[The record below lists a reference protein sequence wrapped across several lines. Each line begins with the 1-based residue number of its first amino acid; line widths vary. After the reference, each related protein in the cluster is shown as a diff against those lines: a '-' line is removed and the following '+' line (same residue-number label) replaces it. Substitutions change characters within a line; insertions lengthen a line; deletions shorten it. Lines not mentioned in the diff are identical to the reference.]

1 MMKTIFSRIEKIIC
15 CTIFIVIVSVQ
26 LSDGAGITK
35 VGTSAATFLRI
46 PVSARAVGMGSSFVS
61 MEDDPSGLFWNP
73 SVIATMKDKALL
85 FDHTPW
91 LPGIDFDYFGIV
103 LPFENIGTVG
113 ISTTFLHT
121 QEMLVTTY
129 EDQMGS
135 TETFTASSMALGV
148 SYSRSLTDR
157 FAIGGTVKYI
167 RESIYNSS
175 SSGLSFDIGTIF
187 VTPLAG
193 IRLGASI
200 SNFGTKMKMDGEDL
214 NVRVDI
220 APDQEG
226 NNQSIV
232 GRIITD
238 EFDQPLIMRIG
249 ISGEIV
255 QTEMYRLTF
264 SVDGI
269 NPNDNAQSVNL
280 GCELG
285 LLNET
290 VLLRVGYKDLFLAEN
305 EFGASYGFGIN
316 GIKLSHN
323 ISISMDYGY
332 QPYIHLGSSNRFT
345 FCIRF

>member
-1 MMKTIFSRIEKIIC
+1 MKTIFIKSKEITCR
-15 CTIFIVIVSVQ
+15 TAFISIV
-26 LSDGAGITK
+26 LTHFAFAGGITK

-61 MEDDPSGLFWNP
+61 MTDDPSGMFWNP
-73 SVIATMKDKALL
+73 SVLATMKEKAIL

-91 LPGIDFDYFGIV
+91 LPGIDFDYFGVV
-103 LPFENIGTVG
+103 LPFESFGTVG

-121 QEMLVTTY
+121 QEMQVTTY
-129 EDQMGS
+129 ENQMGS
-135 TETFTASSMALGV
+135 DETFTASSMALGV
-148 SYSRSLTDR
+148 SYSRSLTDK
-157 FAIGGTVKYI
+157 FSIGGTVKYI
-167 RESIYNSS
+167 RETIYNSS
-175 SSGLSFDIGTIF
+175 ASGLSFDIGTIF
-187 VTPLAG
+187 VTPFAG

-249 ISGEIV
+249 VSGEIV

-264 SVDGI
+264 SVDGV

-285 LLNET
+285 LLNVM
-290 VLLRVGYKDLFLAEN
+290 VLLRVGCRDLFLADN
-305 EFGASYGFGIN
+305 EFGTSYGIGIN
-316 GIKLSHN
+316 RVKITENVSV
-323 ISISMDYGY
+323 SVDYGY
-332 QPYIHLGSSNRFT
+332 QPYNHLGSSKRFT